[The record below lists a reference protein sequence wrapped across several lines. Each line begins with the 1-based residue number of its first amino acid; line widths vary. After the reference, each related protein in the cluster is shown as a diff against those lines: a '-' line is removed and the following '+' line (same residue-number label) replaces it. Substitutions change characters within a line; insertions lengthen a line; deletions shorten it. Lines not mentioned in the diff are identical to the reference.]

1 MPTEEKIREA
11 DLAYWNWLREDYHF
25 MLNWG
30 CSENLTILDNT
41 GKPVATAIVN
51 EMRTPAQQLRK
62 GYISHFIIGNKI
74 KFTNANKIVQPEYFA
89 EVIQDFVSGKE
100 PQLFYTAEMT
110 LNNDPFHWLA
120 DFHEYRKG
128 YK

>member
-1 MPTEEKIREA
+1 MPTEEQIREA
-11 DLAYWNWLREDYHF
+11 DLAYCNWLEKDHHF
-25 MLNWG
+25 TLIW
-30 CSENLTILDNT
+30 SRSDNLTILDNT
-41 GKPVATAIVN
+41 GKPVATAIVS
-51 EMRTPAQQLRK
+51 EFRTPAQQLRK
-62 GYISHFIIGNKI
+62 GYISNSIINNKI
-74 KFTNANKIVQPEYFA
+74 KFTNVNKIVQPDYFA

-120 DFHEYRKG
+120 DFHEYRNG

>member
-1 MPTEEKIREA
+1 MPTEKQIREA

-25 MLNWG
+25 TLNCG

-51 EMRTPAQQLRK
+51 ELRTPAQQLRK

-74 KFTNANKIVQPEYFA
+74 KFINVNKIVQPEYFA

-100 PQLFYTAEMT
+100 PQLFYTAEIT
-110 LNNDPFHWLA
+110 LDGESFNWRQESDKYL
-120 DFHEYRKG
+120 YG
-128 YK
+128 